1 MASIMIK
8 IISANLNLKI
18 LHNCKYVVRLFS
30 SVDDKVIKPR
40 NNEVTHRNIDKNIL
54 LQFKHGRKNNER
66 VDSVTDEILFER
78 YQHNNRIENDN
89 NIINLDKL
97 LHQKIDYLEKL
108 GLGKGRK
115 KFSVYNNNLSSNND
129 RKTLT
134 GAGGFATHLHSA
146 SNNWPIFKHILPE
159 IAFSGHSNSGKST
172 LVNAIAGLHPR
183 KGPASVS
190 DRAGWTDQI
199 CFYQLGKKPPIFILA
214 DLPGYGHA
222 ITTPKIKLHWKN
234 STRDYL
240 YSRKV
245 LSRCCV
251 LVDCTRGLCQ
261 SDYSLIHFL
270 AKNTV
275 PWQIILT
282 KSDLLTTESLAKS
295 MLIVEDDLN
304 KKNLINNKLFP
315 WKHRIIIPVS
325 ASSGA
330 GIHNL
335 FLELKECANQSSLPE
350 VNFNVREHIHANFI
364 RSNIMNI
371 K

>member
-1 MASIMIK
+1 MLVLGLSVK
-8 IISANLNLKI
+8 KVYN
-18 LHNCKYVVRLFS
+18 HNKFIRLFS
-30 SVDDKVIKPR
+30 LIDEKHIKSK
-40 NNEVTHRNIDKNIL
+40 NKELTHKDIDTNIL

-78 YQHNNRIENDN
+78 YQHNNRIENEN
-89 NIINLDKL
+89 NITNLDSL
-97 LHQKIDYLEKL
+97 LYQKIEYLDKL
-108 GLGKGRK
+108 GLGKRRK
-115 KFSVYNNNLSSNND
+115 KFTVYNNLSSNNNND

-146 SNNWPIFKHILPE
+146 SDNWPIFRHILPE

-172 LVNAIAGLHPR
+172 LVNAIAGLHPK

-199 CFYQLGKKPPIFILA
+199 CFYQLGKKPPVLIMA

-222 ITTPKIKLHWKN
+222 ITTPKIKLQWKN

-240 YSRKV
+240 INRKV

-261 SDYSLIHFL
+261 SDYSLIKFL
-270 AKNTV
+270 AKNNI

-282 KSDLLTTESLAKS
+282 KADLLKTESLAKS
-295 MLIVEDDLN
+295 ILLVENDLN
-304 KKNLINNKLFP
+304 NNNLTNSNIFP
-315 WKHRIIIPVS
+315 WKHRIVVPVS

-335 FLELKECANQSSLPE
+335 WLELKECANQTSLPE
-350 VNFNVREHIHANFI
+350 INFNVREHINANI
-364 RSNIMNI
+364 VRSNMNS

>member
-1 MASIMIK
+1 MASILFK
-8 IISANLNLKI
+8 INANLKI
-18 LHNCKYVVRLFS
+18 LHSCNCVVRLFS
-30 SVDDKVIKPR
+30 LADDKLIKSR

-78 YQHNNRIENDN
+78 YQHNNRIKDDS
-89 NIINLDKL
+89 NIVNFDKLIHQNIDYLDKL
-97 LHQKIDYLEKL
+97 GI
-108 GLGKGRK
+108 GKGRK
-115 KFSVYNNNLSSNND
+115 RFSVYNNLSCNNE

-146 SNNWPIFKHILPE
+146 SDNWPIFKHILPE

-190 DRAGWTDQI
+190 ERAGWTDQI
-199 CFYQLGKKPPIFILA
+199 CFYQLGKKPPRLILA

-222 ITTPKIKLHWKN
+222 ITTPKIKLQWKN

-240 YSRKV
+240 SNRKV

-261 SDYSLIHFL
+261 SDYSLINFL
-270 AKNTV
+270 AKNYV

-282 KSDLLTTESLAKS
+282 KSDLLTTELLARS
-295 MLIVEDDLN
+295 MLIVQDDLN
-304 KKNLINNKLFP
+304 KKQLIDNKIFP

-335 FLELKECANQSSLPE
+335 WLELKECANQSSLPE

-364 RSNIMNI
+364 RSNNMNI
-371 K
+371 N